1 MLWVP
6 VTQLS
11 RRFVAAELSAR
22 YLAVHKHFA
31 RSTPMHVCRF
41 VRDWMA
47 AWFGRRRTCR
57 WPRLRSP
64 AEDDLASFTRS
75 VQAGY
80 GLVKSLVDSGQEN
93 LIKQYLRSGAFLKED
108 LGDWVEVAC
117 SENDL
122 LVVKALAELY
132 PIPSKHFN
140 QGLVL
145 SAQAGNDQVVEYL
158 LKKTAA
164 DPDATFES
172 DDGWTVGDSA
182 ALRMAAHNGHGRV
195 VALLLKSDRCH
206 PNALNNEAIRNASA
220 NGHVHVVQQL
230 LEDSRVN
237 AADLNSDS
245 LTKAAQGALRCTP
258 LRSACKCNNPNSRLP
273 LVDLLLTHLKSYDV
287 NDLPICEAAAC
298 HDHRVLQRLLDFAP
312 VDPPQHLNRALLSSA
327 SAGDW
332 SAIKVLLQDKRVADG
347 ARRPLALR
355 VACQNGHFR
364 CIRLLAQHESITPEL
379 LHDIALSTLQAAHS
393 HRTFAELCWL
403 YSEATGRPRPAINTS
418 VLAARSLKMYWKVF
432 KNMQTQR
439 ESAIRTVLLADRAL
453 KGIPRDIVD
462 QIVIFA
468 CGARLGGLST
478 SAVHDI
484 RKIRS
489 YRTVAL

>member
-206 PNALNNEAIRNASA
+206 PNALNNEV
-220 NGHVHVVQQL
+220 GWHWVL
-230 LEDSRVN
+230 
-237 AADLNSDS
+237 
-245 LTKAAQGALRCTP
+245 
-258 LRSACKCNNPNSRLP
+258 PN
-273 LVDLLLTHLKSYDV
+273 
-287 NDLPICEAAAC
+287 
-298 HDHRVLQRLLDFAP
+298 
-312 VDPPQHLNRALLSSA
+312 
-327 SAGDW
+327 
-332 SAIKVLLQDKRVADG
+332 
-347 ARRPLALR
+347 
-355 VACQNGHFR
+355 
-364 CIRLLAQHESITPEL
+364 
-379 LHDIALSTLQAAHS
+379 
-393 HRTFAELCWL
+393 
-403 YSEATGRPRPAINTS
+403 
-418 VLAARSLKMYWKVF
+418 
-432 KNMQTQR
+432 
-439 ESAIRTVLLADRAL
+439 
-453 KGIPRDIVD
+453 
-462 QIVIFA
+462 
-468 CGARLGGLST
+468 
-478 SAVHDI
+478 
-484 RKIRS
+484 
-489 YRTVAL
+489 